1 MASRTSEGVT
11 VTDSSS
17 DVSVYVIRLA
27 DDAMVLGQ
35 RLCEWTSHGPTLEE
49 DIATSNIALDYLGR
63 ARMLYAYAAQLT
75 ASDEDSLA
83 FLRDARE
90 FTNLLMHEL
99 PRGDYAFT
107 TVRQFFIDTLDILY
121 FEALVSSTDSRL
133 AAIAEKTIK
142 ESRYHLRRSHDLML
156 RLGDGTNESKARMQ
170 SALTELWGY
179 RQELFQMDDLEGR
192 LLEAGV
198 AVDRQALK
206 DAWSQSVRE
215 CLSEAQLQVPAGEWQ
230 VSGGRSGNHSEHLGH
245 MLDEMQCL
253 HRSHPGAIW

>member
-1 MASRTSEGVT
+1 MNST
-11 VTDSSS
+11 VS
-17 DVSVYVIRLA
+17 DLNVYVLRLA
-27 DDAMVLGQ
+27 DDALVLGQ
-35 RLCEWTSHGPTLEE
+35 RLCEWTSRGPTLEE

-63 ARMLYAYAAQLT
+63 ARMLYAYAGQLT

-107 TVRQFFIDTLDILY
+107 TVRQFFIDTFDILY
-121 FEALVSSTDSRL
+121 FEALAHSTDSRL
-133 AAIAEKTIK
+133 AAIAAKTIK

-156 RLGDGTNESKARMQ
+156 RLGDGTDESNARMQ
-170 SALTELWGY
+170 TALEELWGY
-179 RQELFQMDDLEGR
+179 RQEFFQMDDLENR
-192 LLEAGV
+192 LTKTGV
-198 AVDRQALK
+198 AVDRLALE
-206 DAWSQSVRE
+206 DAWSISIRS
-215 CLSEAQLQVPAGEWQ
+215 CLAEAKLQVPDSEWQ